1 MNKKAL
7 AIIILQALVIVTLAW
22 ALVFYGKDEYEVAQH
37 ADDKEISSPARGSEE
52 HGATV
57 VTLTE
62 AAQKASGI
70 TTTTLQSAS
79 HQNELTSY
87 GSVVGIEPLT
97 ELRSRYQAALA
108 DASVVRASII
118 NTQQDYQRLKALNG
132 DNKNISDRA
141 VQVAEAAWKADQARL
156 AAAETQ
162 AAGIRDN
169 MRQQW
174 GDILANGGGGAEAL
188 QSHQQVLVQ
197 VALPD
202 EAGLNQIVPASIS
215 RITIAAT
222 GTHGKPIPATYI
234 GPSPQTDPT
243 MQGRTYFFRA
253 SSQDLRAGMRIE
265 AHIQL
270 QGTTRQGVM
279 IPTDAVVWYLGKAWA
294 YRKQGTE
301 KFVRQLVNTE
311 QSADNGWFDP
321 VGFKEGDM
329 LVTSG
334 AQLLLSEELKF
345 QIKNENDD

>member
-22 ALVFYGKDEYEVAQH
+22 ALVFYGKDEYEVAQN
-37 ADDKEISSPARGSEE
+37 ADNKEISSPSRVTEE

-57 VTLTE
+57 VTLSE

-79 HQNELTSY
+79 HQNEMLSY

-97 ELRSRYQAALA
+97 DLRARYQAALA
-108 DASVVRASII
+108 DANVVRASII
-118 NTQQDYQRLKALNG
+118 NTQQDYQRLKTLNG

-174 GDILANGGGGAEAL
+174 GDVLASGGGGLEAL

-202 EAGLNQIVPASIS
+202 DAQPANIS

-222 GTHGKPIPATYI
+222 GTRGKPIPATYV

-243 MQGRTYFFRA
+243 IQGRTYFFRA
-253 SSQDLRAGMRIE
+253 SSQDLRAGMRVE
-265 AHIQL
+265 AHIQV
-270 QGTTRQGVM
+270 QGTSKQGVT

-294 YRKQGTE
+294 YRKQGAE

-311 QSADNGWFDP
+311 QSADNGWFDAS
-321 VGFKEGDM
+321 GFKEGDV

>member
-7 AIIILQALVIVTLAW
+7 VIIILQAVVIVSLAW
-22 ALVFYGKDEYEVAQH
+22 ALVFYGKDEYEVAQQ
-37 ADDKEISSPARGSEE
+37 ADDKEISSPSRVSEE
-52 HGATV
+52 NGATV
-57 VTLTE
+57 VTLTT
-62 AAQKASGI
+62 ASQKASGI
-70 TTTTLQSAS
+70 TTTALQSAS
-79 HQNELTSY
+79 HQNELLSY

-97 ELRSRYQAALA
+97 DLRARYQAALA
-108 DASVVRASII
+108 DANVIRASIS
-118 NTQQDYQRLKALNG
+118 NTQQDYQRLKALNS
-132 DNKNISDRA
+132 DNKNVSDHA

-174 GDILANGGGGAEAL
+174 GDILASGGGGVETL
-188 QSHQQVLVQ
+188 QTHQQVLVQ

-202 EAGLNQIVPASIS
+202 DVQPANIS
-215 RITIAAT
+215 RISIAAT
-222 GTHGKPIPATYI
+222 GGRGKPIPATYI

-253 SSQDLRAGMRIE
+253 SSQDLRAGMRVE
-265 AHIQL
+265 AHVQM
-270 QGTTRQGVM
+270 QGTERQGVL
-279 IPTDAVVWYLGKAWA
+279 IPTNAVVWYLGKAWA
-294 YRKQGTE
+294 YRKEGEQ
-301 KFVRQLVNTE
+301 KFVRQLVNTDL
-311 QSADNGWFDP
+311 SADNGWFDAT
-321 VGFKEGDM
+321 GFKEGDI